1 MNSIKYI
8 LWSLSLLLA
17 VSCYEDKGN
26 YDYHPINELII
37 KGIEEHYDIERQD
50 TLKIQ
55 VSLENSLS
63 GGQNLLYAWYFNQ
76 NKIANTRDLNY
87 VITEKA
93 KKYSARFEVT
103 DPQNDSVRFFSD
115 FEVVVH
121 SPYSEGLMLLSDCG
135 DHPELS
141 FCSTL
146 NNSKEKILHEVFNLE
161 NGKPLMGKAL
171 KIEQPL
177 SYYYNGQLFIHTT
190 KVSYQ
195 LDPVL
200 CKLIKSYDK
209 NSFTERDTEYD
220 MVYCTFEGVVEDFG
234 VAIGKNGCLYP
245 KLGRQDRYVAKSL
258 NPIHVS
264 GSEEMISYELSP
276 LALSS
281 RDATLGYDNIS
292 GCFLYFRGSYSIPSD
307 DEYQYDQVTVSQTEI
322 GLPWIFWGMNM
333 DENFTSLF
341 YDKTDGR
348 AVLVRNHNEMGKITG
363 QDSLVI
369 LQNHHLCPESKIV
382 LNSANNLLYY
392 SDGKN
397 KIYLLNLTDPDRK
410 FYSMDFPCS
419 LPDNGKIT
427 MLKVTSDYRN
437 LWVGIESGRKEK
449 YKGDIYKVS
458 MSDGSIIRCY
468 KGMGGIPVDMIE
480 KRAVDFD
487 QDEVY

>member
-146 NNSKEKILHEVFNLE
+146 NNSKEKILHEVFLME
-161 NGKPLMGKAL
+161 NGKPLRGEAL
-171 KIEQPL
+171 KIEQPS

-190 KVSYQ
+190 KVSYR

-200 CKLIKSYDK
+200 CKLIKSYDE
-209 NSFTERDTEYD
+209 NSFTEHEPEYD
-220 MVYCTFEGVVEDFG
+220 MVYCAFEGAVEDFG
-234 VAIGKNGCLYP
+234 VAIGKKRPSLSQTRPTRPLYRKIIKIDTYNG
-245 KLGRQDRYVAKSL
+245 LGRNDGLRTV
-258 NPIHVS
+258 PI
-264 GSEEMISYELSP
+264 GFGQ
-276 LALSS
+276 S
-281 RDATLGYDNIS
+281 R
-292 GCFLYFRGSYSIPSD
+292 C
-307 DEYQYDQVTVSQTEI
+307 
-322 GLPWIFWGMNM
+322 
-333 DENFTSLF
+333 
-341 YDKTDGR
+341 
-348 AVLVRNHNEMGKITG
+348 H
-363 QDSLVI
+363 
-369 LQNHHLCPESKIV
+369 
-382 LNSANNLLYY
+382 
-392 SDGKN
+392 
-397 KIYLLNLTDPDRK
+397 
-410 FYSMDFPCS
+410 
-419 LPDNGKIT
+419 
-427 MLKVTSDYRN
+427 
-437 LWVGIESGRKEK
+437 VGIRSYLRSFPPFSRKL
-449 YKGDIYKVS
+449 
-458 MSDGSIIRCY
+458 
-468 KGMGGIPVDMIE
+468 
-480 KRAVDFD
+480 
-487 QDEVY
+487 